1 MKNANT
7 PAMPGDAEISNKG
20 EAWAF
25 QVGTNSKFKFPGLTK
40 RELFAMNLMNGILS
54 NNDYSYS
61 GFSGAAS
68 MATEAADALLKEL
81 EK

>member
-1 MKNANT
+1 MKNADM
-7 PAMPGDAEISNKG
+7 PAMPVITEKRVANTSVSTCDS
-20 EAWAF
+20 
-25 QVGTNSKFKFPGLTK
+25 SGLTK
-40 RELFAMNLMNGILS
+40 REMFAMNLMNGILS